1 MIAVRDI
8 RRLIAAV
15 FLLVV
20 AANSAS
26 AQSYPN
32 RPVRI
37 VVSNPAGGTSDL
49 LARIVAR
56 GLQARFNQSFVVE
69 NRPGASGLLSTE
81 ATVKAPADG
90 YTLLVANEQPITI
103 LPSFRRDLPF
113 DPEVA
118 LAPIT
123 MLASMPFFVVA
134 RADLGA
140 NSIADL
146 VRIAKAKPGALNYG
160 STGQAS
166 ASELAT
172 ELFNSVAGI
181 KMVHIPYQ
189 GGPKA
194 LMSVLSGESDVF
206 LSVPTTALPQIGSEK
221 LKFLGITSRQRNAK
235 APNIPTLMEQGFAN
249 FETGSWFG
257 MLAPSGIPRDTLD
270 LLQRETVA
278 LMRGPE
284 AQKLADVQGANLI
297 LNTPAEFAA
306 AIREDVAKWKKLAST
321 LNLKM

>member
-90 YTLLVANEQPITI
+90 YT
-103 LPSFRRDLPF
+103 
-113 DPEVA
+113 
-118 LAPIT
+118 
-123 MLASMPFFVVA
+123 
-134 RADLGA
+134 
-140 NSIADL
+140 
-146 VRIAKAKPGALNYG
+146 
-160 STGQAS
+160 
-166 ASELAT
+166 
-172 ELFNSVAGI
+172 
-181 KMVHIPYQ
+181 
-189 GGPKA
+189 
-194 LMSVLSGESDVF
+194 
-206 LSVPTTALPQIGSEK
+206 
-221 LKFLGITSRQRNAK
+221 
-235 APNIPTLMEQGFAN
+235 
-249 FETGSWFG
+249 
-257 MLAPSGIPRDTLD
+257 
-270 LLQRETVA
+270 
-278 LMRGPE
+278 
-284 AQKLADVQGANLI
+284 
-297 LNTPAEFAA
+297 
-306 AIREDVAKWKKLAST
+306 
-321 LNLKM
+321 